1 MSDSVIQLLSDLVH
15 KMNTFGNHLKLT
27 TFGESHG
34 KAIGGVLDGFP
45 AGFAVDFEAIDA
57 ELARRAGRAENLSG
71 TSQRAKHEAD
81 TVEWLSGIYEG
92 KTLGT
97 PIAFIVHNT
106 DAHSADYDALQDV
119 FRPAHADYTYQQKYG
134 IRDPRGGGRA
144 SARETVARTV
154 AGSLAKQWLAER
166 GISIIAQCTVTEEE
180 VRAAQAAGDSIGGLV
195 VGSIKGLS
203 AGIGEPTYDKL
214 SARLAYA
221 MLSINGCKGFDY
233 GSGFEGV
240 GKRGSELNDPIQ
252 IDNTGKVHFLSNH
265 AGGIL
270 GGISTGQEITFRCI
284 FKPTPSIAQP
294 QQTITANKENTTLQ
308 IKGRHDACFALRTPP
323 IVEAMAALAI
333 MDFMV

>member
-1 MSDSVIQLLSDLVH
+1 
-15 KMNTFGNHLKLT
+15 MNTFGNHLRLT

-45 AGFAVDFEAIDA
+45 AGFPIDFDVVDA
-57 ELARRAGRAENLSG
+57 ELARRAGRVENLSG
-71 TSQRAKHEAD
+71 TSQRAKREAD

-97 PIAFIVHNT
+97 PIAFIIRNT
-106 DAHSADYDALQDV
+106 DAHSADYEDLQDV
-119 FRPAHADYTYQQKYG
+119 FRPAHADYTYQQKYD

-144 SARETVARTV
+144 SARETVARVV
-154 AGSLAKQWLAER
+154 AGALAKQWLAER
-166 GISIIAQCTVTEEE
+166 GISITAECV
-180 VRAAQAAGDSIGGLV
+180 VRSEDVMAAQAAGDSIGGIVLA
-195 VGSIKGLS
+195 SIKGLP
-203 AGIGEPTYDKL
+203 AGVGEPIYDKL

-233 GSGFEGV
+233 GSGFTGA
-240 GKRGSELNDPIQ
+240 GQCGSALNDPIQ

-270 GGISTGQEITFRCI
+270 GGISTGQEITFRCV

-294 QQTITANKENTTLQ
+294 QQTITANGENTTLT